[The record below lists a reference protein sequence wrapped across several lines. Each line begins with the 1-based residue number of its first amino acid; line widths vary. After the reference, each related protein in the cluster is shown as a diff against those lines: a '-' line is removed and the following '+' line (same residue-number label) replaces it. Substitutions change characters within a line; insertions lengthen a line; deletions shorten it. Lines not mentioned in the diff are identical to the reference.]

1 MNKQILQYTFIALLL
16 LLVGKGNSLS
26 AQKILSQG
34 DSLVQFSGLV
44 VSSDSLKG
52 LESVNI
58 RIKTRYFGTASN
70 YMGIFSLVTRK
81 GDTVV
86 FSSVGYKRKEYVVP
100 SNLNNSRYSMIIS
113 LSSDTFTL
121 DTVFIKP
128 FISRALLPYYFENLD
143 VPEAEEDAIARKNL
157 EAEFMR
163 QQSQTLPADGRENQ
177 NYYIRQDAARYYY
190 QGQMPPIS
198 ILNPFA
204 WAQFFKAWQR
214 GDFKQKKKIT
224 K

>member
-1 MNKQILQYTFIALLL
+1 MGKQTVQYITVAFLFLIAVPNK
-16 LLVGKGNSLS
+16 VW
-26 AQKILSQG
+26 AQRTQQQG

-52 LESVNI
+52 LEAVNI
-58 RIKTRYFGTASN
+58 RLKGRFFGTVSN

-86 FSSVGYKRKEYVVP
+86 FSSIGYKKKEYVVP
-100 SNLNNSRYSMIIS
+100 HNLNNSRYSMIIS

-143 VPEAEEDAIARKNL
+143 VPEAEEEIIARKNL
-157 EAEFMR
+157 EAELLR

-177 NYYIRQDAARYYY
+177 NYYLRQESAKYYY
-190 QGQMPPIS
+190 SGQMPPIS

-204 WAQFFKAWQR
+204 WAQFFKAWER
-214 GDFKQKKKIT
+214 GDFKSKKKV